1 MKQKVNDQNFWLF
14 INKRKLWIKRILMVL
29 RKIVNDQNFWLFI
42 NILNTNQK
50 NLAANEAKSKQPELL
65 AVYK

>member
-1 MKQKVNDQNFWLF
+1 
-14 INKRKLWIKRILMVL
+14 MVM

-50 NLAANEAKSKQPELL
+50 NLAATEAKSKRPELQ